1 MDTLNNQATSSTRPV
16 MDPETFG
23 EDLSY
28 ASQRA
33 LDLAPIHCNACATYH
48 MFYPIKRHLS
58 TVAGIPD
65 RKQLVAKVG
74 GLLAD
79 SARKDG
85 GPIDVVVGGAADSG
99 VLAVCAHAA
108 HLSLGEE
115 SSRVR
120 FTVLDRCPTPLA
132 LCRDYALR
140 NDIVVDVH
148 AVDLVSTTRIFPAD
162 VIVHHSLLSFVESS
176 KHESTLQKF
185 ARWLKPRGRIVFSTE
200 VRSPSARDK
209 YKARRSQRAAQIRA
223 GVETGALVVNEPLEV
238 FYARLA
244 SVEAQTSPHIFD
256 FESADHVRDLFVRT
270 GLTVLSNDR
279 IVDSSHLA
287 DGRGLDRER
296 VIAVLAAPTR
306 K

>member
-1 MDTLNNQATSSTRPV
+1 MDSLNNRATSSARLL

-23 EDLSY
+23 EDLSH

-33 LDLAPIHCNACATYH
+33 LDLAPIHCGACATYH

-58 TVAGIPD
+58 TIAGIPD
-65 RKQLVAKVG
+65 RKQLVATIG

-79 SARKDG
+79 CARRDR

-108 HLSLGEE
+108 HVFLGIE

-120 FTVLDRCPTPLA
+120 FSVLDRCPTPLA
-132 LCRDYALR
+132 LCDDYALR

-148 AVDLVSTTRIFPAD
+148 AVDLVSTTRTFPAD
-162 VIVHHSLLSFVESS
+162 VVIHHSLLSFVERS

-185 ARWLKPRGRIVFSTE
+185 ARWLKPQGRIVFSTE
-200 VRSPSARDK
+200 VRSPNARDK
-209 YKARRSQRAAQIRA
+209 YRARRSQRAVQIKA
-223 GVETGALVVNEPLEV
+223 GVETGAFVVNEPLEV

-244 SVEAQTSPHIFD
+244 SVEAQMSPHIFD
-256 FESADHVRDLFVRT
+256 FESADQVRDLFVRT

-296 VIAVLAAPTR
+296 VIAVLAAPTGR
-306 K
+306 